1 MLENRSVLGDIVAGK
16 PSERFES
23 DEERFFSW
31 YCDDLVSAGY
41 LDRYEV
47 KPNTFI
53 ISTSVF
59 YPTLVVKKTKNIV
72 KERCLVDGHSYT
84 PDFLLFWNPS
94 AFGVFYYDLDR
105 TTEYLNCPFL
115 AQTRIIEGKEQIV
128 STIEVKGGFDEHN
141 MTRLFH
147 ANQKIV
153 LAKFGVFVQKVT
165 AHGAKSGGL
174 FKNTFTPDRFLLTD
188 KTMKP
193 RKIHFTTRTL
203 GEYVQCL
210 KR

>member
-31 YCDDLVSAGY
+31 YCDDLVAAGY

-47 KPNTFI
+47 KPDTFI

-59 YPTLVVKKTKNIV
+59 YPTLVVKKTKSIV

-84 PDFLLFWNPS
+84 PDFLLFWKPS
-94 AFGVFYYDLDR
+94 AFGVFYHDLDR
-105 TTEYLNCPFL
+105 TTEYLNCPFF
-115 AQTRIIEGKEQIV
+115 AQTRIIDGKEQIV
-128 STIEVKGGFDEHN
+128 STIEIKGGFDYQN
-141 MTRLFH
+141 MTRVFM
-147 ANQKIV
+147 ATQKV
-153 LAKFGVFVQKVT
+153 VFAKFGVFVQKVE
-165 AHGAKSGGL
+165 AHCKKSGSI
-174 FKNTFTPDRFLLTD
+174 FKKTFTPQRVLLTD
-188 KTMKP
+188 KTLKP

-203 GEYVQCL
+203 DEYLKCL
-210 KR
+210 KK